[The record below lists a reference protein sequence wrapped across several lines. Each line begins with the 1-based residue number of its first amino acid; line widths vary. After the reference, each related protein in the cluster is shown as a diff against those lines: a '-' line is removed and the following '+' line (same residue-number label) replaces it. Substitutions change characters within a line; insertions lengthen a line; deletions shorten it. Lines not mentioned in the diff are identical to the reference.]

1 MKTRTRT
8 LILFTV
14 ACALSL
20 TAHTASGQPFGKTLN
35 TGDRIL
41 RGSRDWSTEQSR
53 KEVEQLRS
61 GGLEAVTGQKTLASE
76 KNGNVFFVATKEQA
90 ARAAKPR
97 SFVLGSGDI
106 YGTALRRVNGA
117 AVAQR

>member
-1 MKTRTRT
+1 MKTRTRKF
-8 LILFTV
+8 LLAAV
-14 ACALSL
+14 ACALGL

-53 KEVEQLRS
+53 SGVAQLRS
-61 GGLEAVTGQKTLASE
+61 GGWEAVTGQKTLASE
-76 KNGNVFFVATKEQA
+76 KNGNVFFVASKEQA
-90 ARAAKPR
+90 ALAAKPR
-97 SFVLGSGDI
+97 TFVLGSGDI

>member
-8 LILFTV
+8 FLLSAV

-20 TAHTASGQPFGKTLN
+20 TAHTASAQPFGKSLN

-41 RGSRDWSTEQSR
+41 SGSRDWSMEQSR

-61 GGLEAVTGQKTLASE
+61 GGLEAVTGQTTLAAE
-76 KNGNVFFVATKEQA
+76 KNGNVFFVASKEQA
-90 ARAAKPR
+90 ALAAKPR
-97 SFVLGSGDI
+97 SLVLGSGDI
-106 YGTALRRVNGA
+106 YGTALRQIKGA

>member
-8 LILFTV
+8 FLLFTV

-20 TAHTASGQPFGKTLN
+20 TAHTASAQPFGKTLN

-41 RGSRDWSTEQSR
+41 RGSRDWSMEQSR
-53 KEVEQLRS
+53 KEVELLRS

-90 ARAAKPR
+90 ARAAR
-97 SFVLGSGDI
+97 ARRFVLGSGDI
-106 YGTALRRVNGA
+106 YGTALRQVNGA
-117 AVAQR
+117 AIAQR